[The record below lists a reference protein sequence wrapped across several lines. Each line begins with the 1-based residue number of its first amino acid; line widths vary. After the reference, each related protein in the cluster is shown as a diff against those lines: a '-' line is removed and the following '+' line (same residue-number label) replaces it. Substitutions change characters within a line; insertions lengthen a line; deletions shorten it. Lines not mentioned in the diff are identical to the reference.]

1 VSRTVLIAAGGT
13 GGHLFPAAAFAS
25 AMRARNW
32 RVVLMT
38 DARGRRYASD
48 FPADAIEDVN
58 AATLVGKNPF
68 KLAAASLKIMSGIAE
83 AKRRFKDIQPALVAG
98 FGGYP
103 SFPALSAARAKGVP
117 ILIFQADA
125 VLGRVNRHFA
135 PAAAAIACGFD
146 RLDKLDPK
154 LASRKVVTGNPV
166 RPAIAAMRD
175 APYPPTDG
183 KLTLLITG
191 GSQGARLFGD
201 VTPAAVTA
209 LPEALRA
216 RVSVVQQV
224 REEQIDAV
232 KKIYADAGV
241 SAECNAF
248 FNDMPQRLASAHL
261 VLARAGG
268 SSVTEC
274 LIVGRPAILVPLAIG
289 MDDHQTANAAAMGEA
304 ADIVRESEFTG
315 PTLAALL
322 EQRLS
327 DPAELTRR
335 AKLAYGLGKP
345 NAANALADLA
355 ERLAQ

>member
-1 VSRTVLIAAGGT
+1 VSKTVLIAAGGT

-25 AMRARNW
+25 AMRARGW

-38 DARGRRYASD
+38 DERGRRYATD
-48 FPADAIEDVN
+48 FPADAIEDVA
-58 AATLVGKNPF
+58 AATLIGKNPF
-68 KLAAASLKIMSGIAE
+68 KLAAASLKIMAGVAE
-83 AKRRFKDIQPALVAG
+83 AKRRFRDIEPALVAG

-103 SFPALSAARAKGVP
+103 SFPALSAARSKGVP

-146 RLDKLDPK
+146 RLDKLKPA
-154 LASRKVVTGNPV
+154 LESRKVVTGNPV

-191 GSQGARLFGD
+191 GSQGARLFGV
-201 VTPAAVTA
+201 VTPEAIRA

-216 RVSVVQQV
+216 RLHVTQQV
-224 REEQIDAV
+224 RTEQLDAV
-232 KKIYADAGV
+232 RKTYAAAGV
-241 SAECNAF
+241 SATCEQF
-248 FNDMPQRLASAHL
+248 FNDMPQRLAAAHL

-289 MDDHQTANAAAMGEA
+289 MDDHQTANASAMGEA
-304 ADIVRESEFTG
+304 ADIVTEAQFTA
-315 PTLAALL
+315 PNLAALL
-322 EQRLS
+322 EKRLS
-327 DPAELTRR
+327 DPVELARR
-335 AKLAYGLGKP
+335 ANLAHGFGKP
-345 NAANALADLA
+345 DAANALADLA
-355 ERLAQ
+355 EQLAR